1 MKKLSL
7 MSKSA
12 ATDVLDDMDET
23 QLEDLAEQSGA
34 DPVVEY
40 QEQNNQVRIVDSLF
54 AFALR
59 WWLI

>member
-1 MKKLSL
+1 